1 MPNPG
6 LAYKIAELLSSSG
19 PSSWPSAAAPA
30 NDVSIYGAL
39 RDIWDAVRNGT
50 GGAEPATNR
59 GIMDY
64 LGASPAFCSPHFGFR
79 VTKTEDVATATSDDL
94 FTLTGKV
101 AITLWTCEVTNAL
114 NASPTDYKIELTTL
128 AGVLIAAGNIA
139 SSIVGHMFTLNG
151 DAGDTSL
158 STSTSAVSVGGV
170 GDTNGKYG
178 PIVVGI
184 AGGSDIIKATR
195 TAGASGDAI
204 IHTVFYWPLEA
215 GASLVAAA

>member
-158 STSTSAVSVGGV
+158 STSTSAVSDPHGWRVRGRDHPHGLLLASRGGCLAGRGGLTQPFCGAGRRARPR
-170 GDTNGKYG
+170 GDT
-178 PIVVGI
+178 P
-184 AGGSDIIKATR
+184 
-195 TAGASGDAI
+195 
-204 IHTVFYWPLEA
+204 
-215 GASLVAAA
+215 